1 MKIKP
6 VKNYPVILPAAA
18 ALMGSIV
25 AGCDRQNVKGSEP
38 GQTPRE
44 SEQQPVG
51 RYLISPSPAHKKE
64 APQPE
69 NPSETN
75 ASSAPDETP
84 QKLGGDEPYCISPEG
99 AHSGELEEN

>member
-18 ALMGSIV
+18 ALLGSIV
-25 AGCDRQNVKGSEP
+25 AGCDRQ
-38 GQTPRE
+38 

-99 AHSGELEEN
+99 AQGGELEEN